1 MHSKDAVI
9 QAYTWA
15 PSRSIHNGLRIFH
28 YTRRLPMCHYVPLTV
43 IASDEAVTI
52 LGLELTIL
60 VLLRLLHCNIHEA
73 IQARQDT

>member
-1 MHSKDAVI
+1 
-9 QAYTWA
+9 
-15 PSRSIHNGLRIFH
+15 
-28 YTRRLPMCHYVPLTV
+28 MCHYVPLTV